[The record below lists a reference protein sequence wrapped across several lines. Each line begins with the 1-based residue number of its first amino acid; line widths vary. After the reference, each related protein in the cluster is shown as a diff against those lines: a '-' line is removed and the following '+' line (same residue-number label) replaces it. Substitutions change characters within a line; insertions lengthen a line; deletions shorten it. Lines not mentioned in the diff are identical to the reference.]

1 MFFQKIKNK
10 KFQLCILLFSIVI
23 FFILC
28 FLYNKFMLNSKC
40 VFVLKKDVSKG
51 EKLSYDIVQKVIV
64 KNFNQE
70 ELINPY
76 DSVAKYNLKNGQILN
91 NDIIS
96 KDDINHLKENIII
109 PLSSNSY
116 NLKKGQIIN
125 MYITTSTKN
134 IVDKNIKYASLINTN
149 SQEVTIKII
158 ENKEIFDVY
167 KNNENK
173 MYVIVEVE
181 KDIALFIENIKDISK
196 FSLSIIEGGD

>member
-134 IVDKNIKYASLINTN
+134 IVDKNIKYASLINKN

-173 MYVIVEVE
+173 IYVIVEVE

>member
-70 ELINPY
+70 KLINPY

-96 KDDINHLKENIII
+96 KDDINHLKENVII

-134 IVDKNIKYASLINTN
+134 IVDKNIKYASLINKN

-173 MYVIVEVE
+173 IYVIVEVE

>member
-125 MYITTSTKN
+125 MYITTNTKN
-134 IVDKNIKYASLINTN
+134 IVDKNIKYASLINKN

-173 MYVIVEVE
+173 IYVIVEVE

>member
-173 MYVIVEVE
+173 IYVIVEVE

>member
-96 KDDINHLKENIII
+96 KDDINHLKENVII

>member
-96 KDDINHLKENIII
+96 KDDINHLKENVII

-134 IVDKNIKYASLINTN
+134 IVDKNIKYASLINKN

-173 MYVIVEVE
+173 IYVIVEVE